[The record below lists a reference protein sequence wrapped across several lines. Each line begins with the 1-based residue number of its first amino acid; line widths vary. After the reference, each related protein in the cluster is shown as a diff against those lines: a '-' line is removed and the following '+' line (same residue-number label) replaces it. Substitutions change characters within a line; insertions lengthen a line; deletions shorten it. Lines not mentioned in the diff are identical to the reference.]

1 MYKSLKSDFP
11 ILQKKIRNNN
21 ITYLDTAST
30 SQKPNSVIESITN
43 FYQNSYENVHR
54 GMNSLSIDATEIFE
68 ASREKIKNFINAK
81 SSNEIIFTKN
91 ATEGTNII
99 AHAMSSL
106 LNDGDEIITTE
117 LEHHSNFLPWLSLCK
132 NKNLKFK
139 VIPLLP
145 NGTIK
150 EEDVI
155 NAISSSTKLVAISHM
170 SNVTGQMIDVKKI
183 KTSTVNKD
191 ILFFI
196 DGCQSI
202 AHRKVDVQE
211 LDCDFFVFSSHK
223 LYGPSGVGVL
233 YGKEELLNKLP
244 PVSFGGGM
252 INQVELDS
260 FTTALLPTKFESG
273 TPPIEA
279 VAGLSS
285 ALDYLIKNKFENYFD
300 EEVTL
305 RQNLIDELKNLGN
318 IDIYGVSDD
327 TIASSIVSFNVQGKN
342 YNDIATFLD
351 QYGVMIRS
359 GSHCCQPFMKKLKI
373 PGTCRVS
380 FGIYNSKEDISI
392 FIDALNKTNKLLS

>member
-1 MYKSLKSDFP
+1 MSNIFKADFP
-11 ILQKKIRNNN
+11 ILQKRIRNNV
-21 ITYLDTAST
+21 ITYLDTASS
-30 SQKPNSVIESITN
+30 SQKPTAVIDSISN
-43 FYQNSYENVHR
+43 FYLNSYENVHR
-54 GMNSLSIDATEIFE
+54 GMNSLSIDATEIYE
-68 ASREKIKNFINAK
+68 STREKVRSFINAK
-81 SSNEIIFTKN
+81 STNEIIFTKN

-99 AHAMSSL
+99 ANALFSFL
-106 LNDGDEIITTE
+106 EDGDEIITTE
-117 LEHHSNFLPWLSLCK
+117 LEHHSNFIPWMSLAK
-132 NKNLKFK
+132 KKNLTFK
-139 VIPLLP
+139 VVPILS
-145 NGTIK
+145 NGTIR
-150 EEDVI
+150 EEDII
-155 NAISSSTKLVAISHM
+155 NAISESTKLVAISHM

-183 KTSTVNKD
+183 KASVKKD

-202 AHRKVDVQE
+202 AHRSVDVQD

-233 YGKEELLNKLP
+233 YGKEGLLNSLP
-244 PVSFGGGM
+244 TVIFGGGM

-260 FTTALLPTKFESG
+260 FTPAILPNKFEAG

-279 VAGLSS
+279 TAGLSA
-285 ALDYLIKNKFENYFD
+285 ALDYLIENKFENYFD
-300 EEVTL
+300 EEIKL
-305 RQNLIDELKNLGN
+305 RESLINELKNLGN

-327 TIASSIVSFNVQGKN
+327 IHASSIVSFNVQGKN

-359 GSHCCQPFMKKLKI
+359 GHHCCQPFMKKLKI

-380 FGIYNSKEDISI
+380 FGIYNSQEDISL

>member
-1 MYKSLKSDFP
+1 MSNIFKADFP
-11 ILQKKIRNNN
+11 ILQKRIRNNV
-21 ITYLDTAST
+21 ITYLDTASS
-30 SQKPNSVIESITN
+30 SQKPTAVIDSISN
-43 FYQNSYENVHR
+43 FYLNSYENVHR
-54 GMNSLSIDATEIFE
+54 GMNSLSIDATEIYE
-68 ASREKIKNFINAK
+68 STREKVRSFINAK
-81 SSNEIIFTKN
+81 STNEIIFTKN

-99 AHAMSSL
+99 ANALFSFL
-106 LNDGDEIITTE
+106 EDGDEIITTE
-117 LEHHSNFLPWLSLCK
+117 LEHHSNFIPWMSLAK
-132 NKNLKFK
+132 KKKLTFK
-139 VIPLLP
+139 VVPILP
-145 NGTIK
+145 NGTIR
-150 EEDVI
+150 EEDII
-155 NAISSSTKLVAISHM
+155 NAISESTKLVAISHM

-183 KTSTVNKD
+183 KASVKKD

-202 AHRKVDVQE
+202 AHRSVDVQD

-233 YGKEELLNKLP
+233 YGKEGLLNSLP
-244 PVSFGGGM
+244 TVIFGGGM

-260 FTTALLPTKFESG
+260 FTPAILPNKFEAG

-279 VAGLSS
+279 TAGLSA
-285 ALDYLIKNKFENYFD
+285 ALDYLVENKFENYFD
-300 EEVTL
+300 EEIKL
-305 RQNLIDELKNLGN
+305 RESLINELKNLGN

-327 TIASSIVSFNVQGKN
+327 IHASSIVSFNVQGKN

-359 GSHCCQPFMKKLKI
+359 GHHCCQPFMKKLKI

-380 FGIYNSKEDISI
+380 FGIYNSQEDISL

>member
-1 MYKSLKSDFP
+1 MSNIFKADFP
-11 ILQKKIRNNN
+11 ILQKRIRNNV
-21 ITYLDTAST
+21 ITYLDTASS
-30 SQKPNSVIESITN
+30 SQKPTAVIDSISN
-43 FYQNSYENVHR
+43 FYLNSYENVHR
-54 GMNSLSIDATEIFE
+54 GMNSLSIDATEIYE
-68 ASREKIKNFINAK
+68 STREKVRSFINAK
-81 SSNEIIFTKN
+81 STNEIIFTKN

-99 AHAMSSL
+99 ANALFSFL
-106 LNDGDEIITTE
+106 EDGDEIITTE
-117 LEHHSNFLPWLSLCK
+117 LEHHSNFIPWMSLAK
-132 NKNLKFK
+132 KKNLTFK
-139 VIPLLP
+139 VVPILP
-145 NGTIK
+145 NGTIR
-150 EEDVI
+150 EEDII
-155 NAISSSTKLVAISHM
+155 NAISESTKLVAISHM

-183 KTSTVNKD
+183 KASVKKD

-202 AHRKVDVQE
+202 AHRSVDVQD

-233 YGKEELLNKLP
+233 YGKEGLLNSLP
-244 PVSFGGGM
+244 TVIFGGGM

-260 FTTALLPTKFESG
+260 FTPAILPNKFEAG

-279 VAGLSS
+279 TAGLSA
-285 ALDYLIKNKFENYFD
+285 ALDYLAENKFENYFD
-300 EEVTL
+300 EEIKL
-305 RQNLIDELKNLGN
+305 RESLINELKNLGN

-327 TIASSIVSFNVQGKN
+327 IHASSIVSFNVQGKN

-359 GSHCCQPFMKKLKI
+359 GHHCCQPFMKKLKI

-380 FGIYNSKEDISI
+380 FGIYNSQEDISL

>member
-1 MYKSLKSDFP
+1 MNNIFKADFP
-11 ILQKKIRNNN
+11 ILQKRIRNNV
-21 ITYLDTAST
+21 ITYLDTASS
-30 SQKPNSVIESITN
+30 SQKPTAVIDSISN
-43 FYQNSYENVHR
+43 FYLNSYENVHR
-54 GMNSLSIDATEIFE
+54 GMNSLSIDATEIYE
-68 ASREKIKNFINAK
+68 STREKVRSFINAK
-81 SSNEIIFTKN
+81 STNEIIFTKN

-99 AHAMSSL
+99 ANALFSFL
-106 LNDGDEIITTE
+106 EDGDEIITTE
-117 LEHHSNFLPWLSLCK
+117 LEHHSNFIPWMSLAK
-132 NKNLKFK
+132 KKNLTFK
-139 VIPLLP
+139 VVPILP
-145 NGTIK
+145 NGTIR
-150 EEDVI
+150 EEDII
-155 NAISSSTKLVAISHM
+155 NAISESTKLVAISHM

-183 KTSTVNKD
+183 KASVKKD

-202 AHRKVDVQE
+202 AHRSVDVQD

-233 YGKEELLNKLP
+233 YGKEGLLNSLP
-244 PVSFGGGM
+244 TVIFGGGM

-260 FTTALLPTKFESG
+260 FTPAILPNKFEAG

-279 VAGLSS
+279 TAGLSA
-285 ALDYLIKNKFENYFD
+285 ALDYLVENKFENYFD
-300 EEVTL
+300 EEIKL
-305 RQNLIDELKNLGN
+305 RESLINELKNLGN

-327 TIASSIVSFNVQGKN
+327 IHASSIVSFNVQGKN

-359 GSHCCQPFMKKLKI
+359 GHHCCQPFMKKLKI

-380 FGIYNSKEDISI
+380 FGIYNSQEDISL

>member
-260 FTTALLPTKFESG
+260 FTTALLPNKFEPG

-285 ALDYLIKNKFENYFD
+285 ALDYLIKHKFENYFD

>member
-1 MYKSLKSDFP
+1 MNKSLKSDFP
-11 ILQKKIRNNN
+11 ILQKKIRNNS

-30 SQKPNSVIESITN
+30 SQKPSAVIESITN
-43 FYQNSYENVHR
+43 FYHNSYENVHR

-68 ASREKIKNFINAK
+68 ASREKIKNFINAQ

-99 AHAMSSL
+99 AHALSSL

-117 LEHHSNFLPWLSLCK
+117 LEHHSNFLPWMSLCK

-139 VIPLLP
+139 VIPILP

-155 NAISSSTKLVAISHM
+155 NAISSSTKLIAISHM
-170 SNVTGQMIDVKKI
+170 SNVTGQMIDIKKI
-183 KTSTVNKD
+183 KTSAVNKD
-191 ILFFI
+191 LLFFI

-233 YGKEELLNKLP
+233 YGKEDLLNKLP

-260 FTTALLPTKFESG
+260 FTTALLPNKFESG

-318 IDIYGVSDD
+318 IDLYGVSDD
-327 TIASSIVSFNVQGKN
+327 TYASSIVSFNVQGKN

-359 GSHCCQPFMKKLKI
+359 GHHCCQPFMKKLKI

-380 FGIYNSKEDISI
+380 FGIYNSQDDIST

>member
-81 SSNEIIFTKN
+81 SFNEIIFTKN

-183 KTSTVNKD
+183 KTSTANKD

-233 YGKEELLNKLP
+233 YGKEDLLNKLP

-260 FTTALLPTKFESG
+260 FTNALLPNKFESG

-279 VAGLSS
+279 VAGLSA
-285 ALDYLIKNKFENYFD
+285 ALDYLITNKFENYFD

-318 IDIYGVSDD
+318 VDIYGVSDD

-359 GSHCCQPFMKKLKI
+359 GHHCCQPFMKKLKI

-380 FGIYNSKEDISI
+380 FGIYNSKEDIST
-392 FIDALNKTNKLLS
+392 FIDALDKTNKLLS

>member
-1 MYKSLKSDFP
+1 MNNIFKADFP
-11 ILQKKIRNNN
+11 ILQKKIRNNV
-21 ITYLDTAST
+21 ITYLDTASS
-30 SQKPNSVIESITN
+30 SQKPTAVIDSISN
-43 FYQNSYENVHR
+43 FYLNSYENVHR
-54 GMNSLSIDATEIFE
+54 GMNSLSIDATEIYE
-68 ASREKIKNFINAK
+68 STREKVRSFINAK
-81 SSNEIIFTKN
+81 STNEIIFTKN

-99 AHAMSSL
+99 ANALFSFL
-106 LNDGDEIITTE
+106 EDGDEIITTE
-117 LEHHSNFLPWLSLCK
+117 LEHHSNFIPWMSLAK
-132 NKNLKFK
+132 KKNLTFK
-139 VIPLLP
+139 VVPILP
-145 NGTIK
+145 NGTIR
-150 EEDVI
+150 EEDII
-155 NAISSSTKLVAISHM
+155 NAISESTKLVAISHM

-183 KTSTVNKD
+183 KASVKKD

-202 AHRKVDVQE
+202 AHRSVDVQD

-233 YGKEELLNKLP
+233 YGKEGLLNSLP
-244 PVSFGGGM
+244 TVIFGGGM

-260 FTTALLPTKFESG
+260 FTPAILPNKFEAG

-279 VAGLSS
+279 TAGLSA
-285 ALDYLIKNKFENYFD
+285 ALDYLVENKFENYFD
-300 EEVTL
+300 EEIKL
-305 RQNLIDELKNLGN
+305 RESLINELKNLGN

-327 TIASSIVSFNVQGKN
+327 IHASSIVSFNVQGKN

-359 GSHCCQPFMKKLKI
+359 GHHCCQPFMKKLKI

-380 FGIYNSKEDISI
+380 FGIYNSQEDISL

>member
-1 MYKSLKSDFP
+1 MNNSLKSDFP

-43 FYQNSYENVHR
+43 FYKNSYENVHR

-68 ASREKIKNFINAK
+68 SSREKIKNFINAK
-81 SSNEIIFTKN
+81 SPNEIIFTKN

-99 AHAMSSL
+99 AHALSSL

-132 NKNLKFK
+132 NRNLKFK

-183 KTSTVNKD
+183 RKSINNKD

-202 AHRKVDVQE
+202 AHRKVDVQD
-211 LDCDFFVFSSHK
+211 LGCDFFVFSSHK
-223 LYGPSGVGVL
+223 LYGPSGIGVL
-233 YGKEELLNKLP
+233 YGKEDLLNKLP
-244 PVSFGGGM
+244 AVSFGGGM
-252 INQVELDS
+252 IDQVELDS
-260 FTTALLPTKFESG
+260 FTPALLPNKFESG

-285 ALDYLIKNKFENYFD
+285 AIDYLIKNKFENYFD
-300 EEVTL
+300 EEFAL
-305 RQNLIDELKNLGN
+305 RQKLIDELQNLGN
-318 IDIYGVSDD
+318 IDLYGVSDE
-327 TIASSIVSFNVQGKN
+327 ISASSIVSFNVQGKN

-359 GSHCCQPFMKKLKI
+359 GHHCCQPFMKKLKI
-373 PGTCRVS
+373 PGSCRVS
-380 FGIYNSKEDISI
+380 FGIYNSQEDIST
-392 FIDALNKTNKLLS
+392 FMDALNKTNKLLS

>member
-1 MYKSLKSDFP
+1 MSNIFKADFP
-11 ILQKKIRNNN
+11 ILQKRIRNNV
-21 ITYLDTAST
+21 ITYLDTASS
-30 SQKPNSVIESITN
+30 SQKPTAVIDSISN
-43 FYQNSYENVHR
+43 FYLNSYENVHR
-54 GMNSLSIDATEIFE
+54 GMNSLSIDATEIYE
-68 ASREKIKNFINAK
+68 STREKVRSFINAK
-81 SSNEIIFTKN
+81 STNEIIFTKN

-99 AHAMSSL
+99 ANALFSFL
-106 LNDGDEIITTE
+106 EDGDEIITTE
-117 LEHHSNFLPWLSLCK
+117 LEHHSNFIPWMSLAK
-132 NKNLKFK
+132 KKNLTFK
-139 VIPLLP
+139 VVPILP
-145 NGTIK
+145 NGTIR
-150 EEDVI
+150 EEDII
-155 NAISSSTKLVAISHM
+155 NAISESTKLVAISHM

-183 KTSTVNKD
+183 KASVKKD

-202 AHRKVDVQE
+202 AHRSVDVQD

-233 YGKEELLNKLP
+233 YGKEGLLNSLP
-244 PVSFGGGM
+244 TVIFGGGM

-260 FTTALLPTKFESG
+260 FTPAILPNKFEAG

-279 VAGLSS
+279 TAGLSA
-285 ALDYLIKNKFENYFD
+285 ALDYLLENKFENYFD
-300 EEVTL
+300 EEIKL
-305 RQNLIDELKNLGN
+305 RESLINELKNLGN

-327 TIASSIVSFNVQGKN
+327 IHASSIVSFNVQGKN

-359 GSHCCQPFMKKLKI
+359 GHHCCQPFMKKLKI

-380 FGIYNSKEDISI
+380 FGIYNSQEDISL

>member
-1 MYKSLKSDFP
+1 MSNIFKADFP
-11 ILQKKIRNNN
+11 ILQKRIRNNV
-21 ITYLDTAST
+21 ITYLDTASS
-30 SQKPNSVIESITN
+30 SQKPTAVIDSISN
-43 FYQNSYENVHR
+43 FYLNSYENVHR
-54 GMNSLSIDATEIFE
+54 GMNSLSIDATEIYE
-68 ASREKIKNFINAK
+68 STREKVRSFINAK
-81 SSNEIIFTKN
+81 SANEIIFTKN

-99 AHAMSSL
+99 ANALFSFL
-106 LNDGDEIITTE
+106 EDGDEIITTE
-117 LEHHSNFLPWLSLCK
+117 LEHHSNFIPWMSLAK
-132 NKNLKFK
+132 RKNLTFK
-139 VIPLLP
+139 VVPILP
-145 NGTIK
+145 NGTIR
-150 EEDVI
+150 EEDII
-155 NAISSSTKLVAISHM
+155 NAISESTKLVAISHM

-183 KTSTVNKD
+183 KASVKKD

-202 AHRKVDVQE
+202 AHRKVDVQD

-233 YGKEELLNKLP
+233 YGKEGLLNSLP
-244 PVSFGGGM
+244 TVIFGGGM

-260 FTTALLPTKFESG
+260 FTPAILPNKFEAG

-279 VAGLSS
+279 TAGLSA
-285 ALDYLIKNKFENYFD
+285 ALDYLVENKFENYFD
-300 EEVTL
+300 EEIKL
-305 RQNLIDELKNLGN
+305 RESLINELKNLGN

-327 TIASSIVSFNVQGKN
+327 IHASSIVSFNVQGKN

-359 GSHCCQPFMKKLKI
+359 GHHCCQPFMKKLKI

-380 FGIYNSKEDISI
+380 FGIYNSQEDISL

>member
-1 MYKSLKSDFP
+1 MSNIFKADFP
-11 ILQKKIRNNN
+11 ILQKRIRNNV
-21 ITYLDTAST
+21 ITYLDTASS
-30 SQKPNSVIESITN
+30 SQKPTAVIDSISN
-43 FYQNSYENVHR
+43 FYLNSYENVHR
-54 GMNSLSIDATEIFE
+54 GMNSLSIDATEIYE
-68 ASREKIKNFINAK
+68 STREKVRSFINAK
-81 SSNEIIFTKN
+81 STNEIIFTKN

-99 AHAMSSL
+99 ANALFSFL
-106 LNDGDEIITTE
+106 EDGDEIITTE
-117 LEHHSNFLPWLSLCK
+117 LEHHSNFIPWMSLAK
-132 NKNLKFK
+132 KKNLTFK
-139 VIPLLP
+139 VVPILP
-145 NGTIK
+145 NGTIR
-150 EEDVI
+150 EEDII
-155 NAISSSTKLVAISHM
+155 NAISESTKLVAISHM

-183 KTSTVNKD
+183 KASVKKD

-202 AHRKVDVQE
+202 AHRSVDVQD

-233 YGKEELLNKLP
+233 YGKEGLLNSLP
-244 PVSFGGGM
+244 TVIFGGGM

-260 FTTALLPTKFESG
+260 FTPAILPNKFEAG

-279 VAGLSS
+279 TAGLSA
-285 ALDYLIKNKFENYFD
+285 ALDYLIENKFENYFD
-300 EEVTL
+300 EEIKL
-305 RQNLIDELKNLGN
+305 RESLINELKNLGN

-327 TIASSIVSFNVQGKN
+327 IHASSIVSFNVQGKN

-359 GSHCCQPFMKKLKI
+359 GHHCCQPFMKKLKI

-380 FGIYNSKEDISI
+380 FGIYNSQEDISL

>member
-1 MYKSLKSDFP
+1 MNNSLKLDFP
-11 ILQKKIRNNN
+11 ILQKKIRNNS

-30 SQKPNSVIESITN
+30 SQKPKMVIDSITN
-43 FYQNSYENVHR
+43 FYINSYENVHR

-99 AHAMSSL
+99 AHALSSL
-106 LNDGDEIITTE
+106 LKDGDEIITTE
-117 LEHHSNFLPWLSLCK
+117 LEHHSNFLPRLYLCK
-132 NKNLKFK
+132 LKNLKFK

-145 NGTIK
+145 NGTIN

-170 SNVTGQMIDVKKI
+170 SNVTGQMINVKKI
-183 KTSTVNKD
+183 KSSCNNSDV
-191 ILFFI
+191 LFFI

-202 AHRKVDVQE
+202 AHRKVDVQD

-233 YGKEELLNKLP
+233 YGKEDLLNKLP

-260 FTTALLPTKFESG
+260 FTTALLPNKFESG

-285 ALDYLIKNKFENYFD
+285 ALDYLIKNNFENYFD
-300 EEVTL
+300 EEVAL
-305 RQNLIDELKNLGN
+305 RNNLIDELNNLGN
-318 IDIYGVSDD
+318 IEIYGVSDD
-327 TIASSIVSFNVQGKN
+327 ISASSIVSFNVKDKN

-359 GSHCCQPFMKKLKI
+359 GHHCCQPFMKKLKI

-380 FGIYNSKEDISI
+380 FGIYNSKEDVKI

>member
-1 MYKSLKSDFP
+1 MSNIFKADFP
-11 ILQKKIRNNN
+11 ILQKRIRNNV
-21 ITYLDTAST
+21 ITYLDTASS
-30 SQKPNSVIESITN
+30 SQKPTAVIDSISN
-43 FYQNSYENVHR
+43 FYLNSYENVHR
-54 GMNSLSIDATEIFE
+54 GMNSLSIDATEIYE
-68 ASREKIKNFINAK
+68 STREKVRSFINAK
-81 SSNEIIFTKN
+81 STNEIIFTKN

-99 AHAMSSL
+99 ANALFSFL
-106 LNDGDEIITTE
+106 EDGDEIITTE
-117 LEHHSNFLPWLSLCK
+117 LEHHSNFIPWMSLAK
-132 NKNLKFK
+132 KKNLTFK
-139 VIPLLP
+139 VVPILP
-145 NGTIK
+145 NGTIR
-150 EEDVI
+150 EEDII
-155 NAISSSTKLVAISHM
+155 NAISESTKLVAISHM

-183 KTSTVNKD
+183 KASVKKD

-202 AHRKVDVQE
+202 AHRSVDVQD

-233 YGKEELLNKLP
+233 YGKEGLLNSLP
-244 PVSFGGGM
+244 TVIFGGGM

-260 FTTALLPTKFESG
+260 FTPAILPNKFEAG

-279 VAGLSS
+279 TAGLSA
-285 ALDYLIKNKFENYFD
+285 ALDYLIENKFENYFD
-300 EEVTL
+300 DEVKL
-305 RQNLIDELKNLGN
+305 RESLINELKNLGN

-327 TIASSIVSFNVQGKN
+327 IHASSIVSFNVQGKN

-359 GSHCCQPFMKKLKI
+359 GHHCCQPFMKKLKI

-380 FGIYNSKEDISI
+380 FGIYNSQEDISL

>member
-1 MYKSLKSDFP
+1 MSNIFKADFP
-11 ILQKKIRNNN
+11 ILQKRIRNNV
-21 ITYLDTAST
+21 ITYLDTASS
-30 SQKPNSVIESITN
+30 SQKPTAVIDSISN
-43 FYQNSYENVHR
+43 FYLNSYENVHR
-54 GMNSLSIDATEIFE
+54 GMNSLSIDATEIYE
-68 ASREKIKNFINAK
+68 STREKVRSFINAK
-81 SSNEIIFTKN
+81 STNEIIFTKN

-99 AHAMSSL
+99 ANALFSFL
-106 LNDGDEIITTE
+106 EDGDEIITTE
-117 LEHHSNFLPWLSLCK
+117 LEHHSNFIPWMSLAK
-132 NKNLKFK
+132 KKNLTFK
-139 VIPLLP
+139 VVPILP
-145 NGTIK
+145 NGTIR
-150 EEDVI
+150 EEDII
-155 NAISSSTKLVAISHM
+155 NAISESTKLVAISHM

-183 KTSTVNKD
+183 KASVKKD

-202 AHRKVDVQE
+202 AHRSVDVQD

-233 YGKEELLNKLP
+233 YGKEGLLNSLP
-244 PVSFGGGM
+244 TVIFGGGM

-260 FTTALLPTKFESG
+260 FTPAILPNKFEAG

-279 VAGLSS
+279 TAGLSA
-285 ALDYLIKNKFENYFD
+285 ALDYLVENKFENYFD
-300 EEVTL
+300 EEIKL
-305 RQNLIDELKNLGN
+305 RESLINELKNLGN

-327 TIASSIVSFNVQGKN
+327 IHASSIVSFNVQGKN

-359 GSHCCQPFMKKLKI
+359 GHHCCQPFMKKLKI

-380 FGIYNSKEDISI
+380 FGIYNSQEDISL

>member
-1 MYKSLKSDFP
+1 MSNIFKADFP
-11 ILQKKIRNNN
+11 ILQKRIRNNV
-21 ITYLDTAST
+21 ITYLDTASS
-30 SQKPNSVIESITN
+30 SQKPTAVIDSISN
-43 FYQNSYENVHR
+43 FYLNSYENVHR
-54 GMNSLSIDATEIFE
+54 GMNSLSIDATEIYE
-68 ASREKIKNFINAK
+68 STREKVRSFINAK
-81 SSNEIIFTKN
+81 STNEIIFTKN

-99 AHAMSSL
+99 ANALFSFL
-106 LNDGDEIITTE
+106 EDGDEIITTE
-117 LEHHSNFLPWLSLCK
+117 LEHHSNFIPWMSLAK
-132 NKNLKFK
+132 KKNLTFK
-139 VIPLLP
+139 VVPILS
-145 NGTIK
+145 NGTIR
-150 EEDVI
+150 EEDII
-155 NAISSSTKLVAISHM
+155 NAISESTKLVAISHM

-183 KTSTVNKD
+183 KASVKKD

-202 AHRKVDVQE
+202 AHRSVDVQD

-233 YGKEELLNKLP
+233 YGKEGLLNSLP
-244 PVSFGGGM
+244 TVIFGGGM

-260 FTTALLPTKFESG
+260 FTPAILPNKFEAG

-279 VAGLSS
+279 TAGLSA
-285 ALDYLIKNKFENYFD
+285 ALDYLVENKFENYFD
-300 EEVTL
+300 EEIKL
-305 RQNLIDELKNLGN
+305 RESLINELKNLGN

-327 TIASSIVSFNVQGKN
+327 IHASSIVSFNVQGKN

-359 GSHCCQPFMKKLKI
+359 GHHCCQPFMKKLKI

-380 FGIYNSKEDISI
+380 FGIYNSQEDISL

>member
-11 ILQKKIRNNN
+11 ILQKKIRNND

-68 ASREKIKNFINAK
+68 SSREKIKNFINAK

-99 AHAMSSL
+99 AYAMSSL

-132 NKNLKFK
+132 SKNLKFK

-170 SNVTGQMIDVKKI
+170 SNVTGQMINVKKI
-183 KTSTVNKD
+183 KSSAANKD
-191 ILFFI
+191 ILFFV

-233 YGKEELLNKLP
+233 YGKENLLNKLP

-260 FTTALLPTKFESG
+260 FTTALLPNKFESG

-327 TIASSIVSFNVQGKN
+327 TNASSIVSFNVQGKN

-359 GSHCCQPFMKKLKI
+359 GHHCCQPFMKKLKI

-380 FGIYNSKEDISI
+380 FGIYNSQEDISA

>member
-1 MYKSLKSDFP
+1 MSNIFKADFP
-11 ILQKKIRNNN
+11 ILQKRIRNNV
-21 ITYLDTAST
+21 ITYLDTASS
-30 SQKPNSVIESITN
+30 SQKPTAVIDSISN
-43 FYQNSYENVHR
+43 FYLNSYENVHR
-54 GMNSLSIDATEIFE
+54 GMNSLSIDATEIYE
-68 ASREKIKNFINAK
+68 STREKVRSFINAK
-81 SSNEIIFTKN
+81 SANEIIFTKN

-99 AHAMSSL
+99 ANALFSFL
-106 LNDGDEIITTE
+106 EDGDEIITTE
-117 LEHHSNFLPWLSLCK
+117 LEHNSNFIPWMSLAK
-132 NKNLKFK
+132 KKNLTFK
-139 VIPLLP
+139 VVPILP
-145 NGTIK
+145 NGTIR
-150 EEDVI
+150 EEDII
-155 NAISSSTKLVAISHM
+155 NAISESTKLVAISHM

-183 KTSTVNKD
+183 KASVKKD

-202 AHRKVDVQE
+202 AHRSVDVQD

-233 YGKEELLNKLP
+233 YGKEGLLNSLP
-244 PVSFGGGM
+244 TVIFGGGM

-260 FTTALLPTKFESG
+260 FTPAILPNKFEAG

-279 VAGLSS
+279 TAGLSA
-285 ALDYLIKNKFENYFD
+285 ALDYLVENKFENYFD
-300 EEVTL
+300 EEIKL
-305 RQNLIDELKNLGN
+305 RESLINELKNLGN

-327 TIASSIVSFNVQGKN
+327 IHASSIVSFNVQGKN

-359 GSHCCQPFMKKLKI
+359 GHHCCQPFMKKLKI

-380 FGIYNSKEDISI
+380 FGIYNSQEDISL

>member
-1 MYKSLKSDFP
+1 MSNIFKADFP
-11 ILQKKIRNNN
+11 ILQKRIRNNV
-21 ITYLDTAST
+21 ITYLDTASS
-30 SQKPNSVIESITN
+30 SQKPTAVIDSISN
-43 FYQNSYENVHR
+43 FYLNSYENVHR
-54 GMNSLSIDATEIFE
+54 GMNSLSIDATEIYE
-68 ASREKIKNFINAK
+68 STREKVRSFINAK
-81 SSNEIIFTKN
+81 SANEIIFTKN

-99 AHAMSSL
+99 ANALFSFL
-106 LNDGDEIITTE
+106 EDGDEIITTE
-117 LEHHSNFLPWLSLCK
+117 LEHHSNFIPWMSLAK
-132 NKNLKFK
+132 KKNLTFK
-139 VIPLLP
+139 VVPILP
-145 NGTIK
+145 NGTIR
-150 EEDVI
+150 EEDII
-155 NAISSSTKLVAISHM
+155 NAISESTKLVAISHM

-183 KTSTVNKD
+183 KASVKKD

-202 AHRKVDVQE
+202 AHRSVDVQD

-233 YGKEELLNKLP
+233 YGKEGLLNSLP
-244 PVSFGGGM
+244 TVIFGGGM

-260 FTTALLPTKFESG
+260 FTPAILPNKFEAG

-279 VAGLSS
+279 TAGLSA
-285 ALDYLIKNKFENYFD
+285 ALDYLVENKFENYFD
-300 EEVTL
+300 EEIKL
-305 RQNLIDELKNLGN
+305 RESLINELKNLGN

-327 TIASSIVSFNVQGKN
+327 IHASSIVSFNVQGKN

-359 GSHCCQPFMKKLKI
+359 GHHCCQPFMKKLKI

-380 FGIYNSKEDISI
+380 FGIYNSKEDISL

>member
-1 MYKSLKSDFP
+1 MSNIFKADFP
-11 ILQKKIRNNN
+11 ILQKRIRNNV
-21 ITYLDTAST
+21 ITYLDTASS
-30 SQKPNSVIESITN
+30 SQKPTAVIDSISN
-43 FYQNSYENVHR
+43 FYLNSYENVHR
-54 GMNSLSIDATEIFE
+54 GMNSLSIDATEIYE
-68 ASREKIKNFINAK
+68 STREKVRSFINAK
-81 SSNEIIFTKN
+81 STNEIIFTKN

-99 AHAMSSL
+99 ANALFSFL
-106 LNDGDEIITTE
+106 EDGDEIITTE
-117 LEHHSNFLPWLSLCK
+117 LEHHSNFIPWMSLAK
-132 NKNLKFK
+132 KKNLTFK
-139 VIPLLP
+139 VVPILS
-145 NGTIK
+145 NGTIR
-150 EEDVI
+150 EEDII
-155 NAISSSTKLVAISHM
+155 NAISESTKLVAISHM

-183 KTSTVNKD
+183 KASVKKD

-202 AHRKVDVQE
+202 AHRSVDVQD

-233 YGKEELLNKLP
+233 YGKEGLLNSLP
-244 PVSFGGGM
+244 TVIFGGGM

-260 FTTALLPTKFESG
+260 FTPAILPNKFEAG

-279 VAGLSS
+279 TAGLSA
-285 ALDYLIKNKFENYFD
+285 ALDYLIENKFENYFD
-300 EEVTL
+300 VEIKL
-305 RQNLIDELKNLGN
+305 RESLINELKNLGN

-327 TIASSIVSFNVQGKN
+327 IHASSIVSFNVQGKN

-359 GSHCCQPFMKKLKI
+359 GHHCCQPFMKKLKI

-380 FGIYNSKEDISI
+380 FGIYNSQEDISL

>member
-1 MYKSLKSDFP
+1 MSNIFKADFP
-11 ILQKKIRNNN
+11 ILQKRIRNNV
-21 ITYLDTAST
+21 ITYLDTASS
-30 SQKPNSVIESITN
+30 SQKPTAVIDSISN
-43 FYQNSYENVHR
+43 FYLNSYENVHR
-54 GMNSLSIDATEIFE
+54 GMNSLSIDATEIYE
-68 ASREKIKNFINAK
+68 STREKVRSFINAK
-81 SSNEIIFTKN
+81 STNEIIFTKN

-99 AHAMSSL
+99 ANALFSFL
-106 LNDGDEIITTE
+106 EDGDEIITTE
-117 LEHHSNFLPWLSLCK
+117 LEHHSNFIPWMSLAK
-132 NKNLKFK
+132 KKNLTFK
-139 VIPLLP
+139 VVPILS
-145 NGTIK
+145 NGTIR
-150 EEDVI
+150 EEDII
-155 NAISSSTKLVAISHM
+155 NAISESTKLVAISHM

-183 KTSTVNKD
+183 KASVKKD

-202 AHRKVDVQE
+202 AHRSVDVQD

-233 YGKEELLNKLP
+233 YGKEGLLNSLP
-244 PVSFGGGM
+244 TVIFGGGM

-260 FTTALLPTKFESG
+260 FTPAILPNKFEAG

-279 VAGLSS
+279 TAGLSA
-285 ALDYLIKNKFENYFD
+285 ALDYLLENKFENYFD
-300 EEVTL
+300 EEIKL
-305 RQNLIDELKNLGN
+305 RESLINELKNLGN

-327 TIASSIVSFNVQGKN
+327 IHASSIVSFNVQGKN

-359 GSHCCQPFMKKLKI
+359 GHHCCQPFMKKLKI

-380 FGIYNSKEDISI
+380 FGIYNSQEDISL